1 MKAIRFKTV
10 NNSNKF
16 NNHNNNHKLYI
27 NNNNNNNKSVRI
39 SLRFKIKEHKRLKI
53 I

>member
-16 NNHNNNHKLYI
+16 NNNNNNHKLY
-27 NNNNNNNKSVRI
+27 NNNNNKSVRI
-39 SLRFKIKEHKRLKI
+39 SIRFKIKEHKRLKI